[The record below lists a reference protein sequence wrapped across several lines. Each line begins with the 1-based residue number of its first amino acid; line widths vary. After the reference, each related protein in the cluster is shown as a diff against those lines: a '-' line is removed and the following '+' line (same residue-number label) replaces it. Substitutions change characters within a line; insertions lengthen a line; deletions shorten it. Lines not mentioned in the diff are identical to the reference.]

1 MEEEGNERE
10 DEMWVLHVNSV
21 DWTRSTSHINKK
33 NTLKTIDGQMGHPP
47 QHGLG
52 MTGPGM
58 RSVGLARPDQHA
70 GLDRAYPQ
78 AAPTA

>member
-1 MEEEGNERE
+1 MKGR
-10 DEMWVLHVNSV
+10 MKCGSCMLIQSIGQGQQA
-21 DWTRSTSHINKK
+21 TSTK
-33 NTLKTIDGQMGHPP
+33 NTLKTIDGQMDHPP